1 MADEVLIIGG
11 GVIGLSIARELKR
24 AGTAK
29 VTILEKASV
38 GQEASWAAAGML
50 GPQAE
55 ASEADTFFKMCSES
69 RDLYPRLATDLL
81 EETGVGIELDTT
93 GTLYLSFDEG
103 SSERLRERFRGQT
116 AADLAVEA
124 LTAEEVIEAEPHV
137 SPAVQLGLYFPN
149 DWQVENRRLLFA
161 LSHYAELSGIE
172 IREGSQ
178 VSKVIVENG
187 RAVGA
192 RTGEGDIMAD
202 VVILATGAWTS
213 LIEVGTHAMPF
224 EVRPVR
230 GQIVAFEPEAR
241 LFEHVI
247 HSHSGYL
254 VPRTDGRVLAGS
266 TSEGVG
272 FDKAI
277 TDEAAV
283 GLREVAAEIAPEFRT
298 LPITDHWAGL
308 RPFAGDGLPVLGNIP
323 GVDDLYVAT
332 AHYRNGILLAP
343 LTAEIV
349 ARAVLCGEGSEY
361 FSEFG
366 PARFT
371 GRGAATNS

>member
-1 MADEVLIIGG
+1 MASEVLIIGG

-24 AGTAK
+24 AGAEK
-29 VTILEKASV
+29 VTILEKGRA

-55 ASEADTFFKMCSES
+55 AHEADTFFKMCSES

-81 EETGVGIELDTT
+81 EETGVDIELDTT

-103 SSERLRERFRGQT
+103 SSEQLRERYRWQT

-161 LSHYAELSGIE
+161 LGRYAELSGIE
-172 IREGSQ
+172 IRSGSE
-178 VSKVIVENG
+178 VSGIVVENG

-192 RTGEGDIMAD
+192 RTVDGETRAD

-213 LIEVGTHAMPF
+213 LIQVGTQAMPF
-224 EVRPVR
+224 DVRPLR
-230 GQIVAFEPEAR
+230 GQIVAFEPEER

-247 HSHSGYL
+247 YSHRGYL
-254 VPRTDGRVLAGS
+254 VPRKDGRVLAGS

-272 FDKAI
+272 FEKAT

-283 GLREVAAEIAPEFRT
+283 ELREVAAEIATEFRT
-298 LPITDHWAGL
+298 MPITDHWAGL

-323 GVDDLYVAT
+323 GIGDLYVAT

-343 LTAEIV
+343 LTAELI
-349 ARAVLCGEGSEY
+349 ARTVLCGEGSEY
-361 FSEFG
+361 FSEYG